1 MGYSEEVQD
10 VLTIYKASVDA
21 AEEFLECEDEASKT
35 PAYVQRLQELVQ
47 RTVSSCA
54 DVVDLCVTNVYVR
67 EFCSHTCSC
76 SDMNAGLF
84 LRSSCASACDTM
96 IMAEVTAQE
105 TEMFYVNETETYCA
119 YQDGN
124 TSWVQLFFSDLQRY
138 LVQEG
143 YVNMTQAGT
152 YQWTQSYASLFEKST
167 SGYLALLD
175 VNMDLSKWLNLDNYT
190 SACNAIW
197 YFDNMFG
204 TTLCLSASSLSANQ
218 GTLRGLCPRECGLC
232 VDGDAT
238 LALTTDLELLELYNL
253 QHKDFEHHLINFE
266 LMSLDQDGLNLECGR
281 TVYGSTFQSSCS
293 SGHHCV
299 AANFT
304 VGSSGDFVLD
314 LCGSLQMDSWKTT
327 VSVFDVDS
335 GNEVTASYR
344 DCCEPF
350 AHLTVTLDAGKNYQ
364 VTISGS
370 EGGTFSLEL
379 WCCGVGGNDCSDSC
393 T

>member
-124 TSWVQLFFSDLQRY
+124 TS
-138 LVQEG
+138 
-143 YVNMTQAGT
+143 
-152 YQWTQSYASLFEKST
+152 
-167 SGYLALLD
+167 
-175 VNMDLSKWLNLDNYT
+175 
-190 SACNAIW
+190 
-197 YFDNMFG
+197 
-204 TTLCLSASSLSANQ
+204 
-218 GTLRGLCPRECGLC
+218 
-232 VDGDAT
+232 
-238 LALTTDLELLELYNL
+238 
-253 QHKDFEHHLINFE
+253 
-266 LMSLDQDGLNLECGR
+266 
-281 TVYGSTFQSSCS
+281 
-293 SGHHCV
+293 
-299 AANFT
+299 
-304 VGSSGDFVLD
+304 
-314 LCGSLQMDSWKTT
+314 
-327 VSVFDVDS
+327 
-335 GNEVTASYR
+335 
-344 DCCEPF
+344 
-350 AHLTVTLDAGKNYQ
+350 
-364 VTISGS
+364 
-370 EGGTFSLEL
+370 
-379 WCCGVGGNDCSDSC
+379 
-393 T
+393 